1 MRHSWPLC
9 VARLVREKTFSE
21 APQRYAEDYTFC
33 SESEAEEPTQFY
45 PTLKKV
51 KHPKKYKVAGN
62 IDNDLCL
69 KIFNN
74 ANDFVYGIFSVGCG
88 CKLMIT
94 YGFELML
101 NRESAHNLFRLLE
114 CRDIDQ
120 NALKT
125 VIFYFACGLHP
136 FVLHREA

>member
-1 MRHSWPLC
+1 
-9 VARLVREKTFSE
+9 
-21 APQRYAEDYTFC
+21 
-33 SESEAEEPTQFY
+33 
-45 PTLKKV
+45 
-51 KHPKKYKVAGN
+51 
-62 IDNDLCL
+62 
-69 KIFNN
+69 
-74 ANDFVYGIFSVGCG
+74 
-88 CKLMIT
+88 MIT

-136 FVLHREA
+136 FVLNREAKNYEFVRFLVDGSHWNAPKKLKCPDSSGKGGHVGCSEG